1 VPGFFGEFISFYK
14 KSAVTATLFV
24 KRTT

>member
-1 VPGFFGEFISFYK
+1 VPGFFWEFISFYK
-14 KSAVTATLFV
+14 MSAVTATLFV